1 MSYASGFFLARNQEL
16 WISHILT
23 TIVSGHWTEA
33 NPARV
38 AFWSGCSQE
47 AAGYPQRQQL
57 SLLGQ
62 LRQPPLGHN
71 QAVHFHRGRFGSKW
85 IPNLM
90 NWWWFD
96 EHINLNLHPD
106 VIRWLQW
113 NLPAG
118 LGSCSATS
126 RGLRQFAHGEYKI
139 SARRFYKSATCCH
152 GISYMAAQ
160 HRPSPQYCRYL

>member
-1 MSYASGFFLARNQEL
+1 MKHEL
-16 WISHILT
+16 CIGLFSCKKPRTLNLSHPNHYWV

-38 AFWSGCSQE
+38 TFWSGCSQE

-62 LRQPPLGHN
+62 LRQPILGHN

-85 IPNLM
+85 IPDLM
-90 NWWWFD
+90 NWWWTD
-96 EHINLNLHPD
+96 DHINLNLHPD

-126 RGLRQFAHGEYKI
+126 RGLRQSAHGEYKI
-139 SARRFYKSATCCH
+139 SARRFYICYMLPWHIQYGSAT
-152 GISYMAAQ
+152 
-160 HRPSPQYCRYL
+160 